1 MDNLCR
7 LRGTELRYVLT
18 IHLFDHGP
26 ATVDDLVDALSARG
40 FRASGRASKS
50 VSDALRC
57 EIGHDRVRRIG
68 RGRYGPGWMPRST
81 EHRIH
86 QRVLALRE
94 EVLRLSLRRAR
105 SNVPGFLMLPERK
118 GFIHPGAW
126 PT

>member
-1 MDNLCR
+1 MDNLRR

-26 ATVDDLVDALSARG
+26 ATVNDLVDALCARG
-40 FRASGRASKS
+40 FRVSGRASKS
-50 VSDALRC
+50 VSDALRW
-57 EIGHDRVRRIG
+57 EIGHDRVRRLG

-94 EVLRLSLRRAR
+94 EVLRLSLIGGHDQMSQA
-105 SNVPGFLMLPERK
+105 S
-118 GFIHPGAW
+118 
-126 PT
+126 